1 MKIVGFIILVI
12 ILFTLMGL
20 LVYSVIN
27 DIKQENEL
35 MKFYKEQIR
44 RIDNEE

>member
-1 MKIVGFIILVI
+1 MRIVGLIILVI
-12 ILFTLMGL
+12 ILFTLIGL

-35 MKFYKEQIR
+35 IKFYKE
-44 RIDNEE
+44 

>member
-1 MKIVGFIILVI
+1 MCFLGGGKMRIVGLIILVI
-12 ILFTLMGL
+12 ILFTLIGL

-35 MKFYKEQIR
+35 IKFYKE
-44 RIDNEE
+44 